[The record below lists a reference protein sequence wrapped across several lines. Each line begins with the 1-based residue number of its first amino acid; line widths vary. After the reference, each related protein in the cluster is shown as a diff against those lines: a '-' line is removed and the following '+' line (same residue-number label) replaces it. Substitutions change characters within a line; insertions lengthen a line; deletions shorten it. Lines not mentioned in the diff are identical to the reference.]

1 MQQFTRALT
10 REIEVGGER
19 LVVTLSKEGLS
30 VRPVGGRRP
39 PFTMSWPAWVCACVS
54 GTGQEP
60 AAEQIKQALEA
71 VHAGAAKTTD
81 KPAPSGGRQPP
92 ERTSQGADAPRSMR
106 TSQGADAPRSM
117 RTSQGADAPRSMRTT
132 QGADAPR
139 SMRTSQGADAP
150 RSMRTTQGADAP
162 RSMSPPAASDTDKMM
177 VLLARLDQWLNDK
190 RERFQQALQPGAT
203 AADCDALAAQLGRPL
218 PEPLR
223 ALLMWHNGQNPDV
236 PGAFEQNWVLMS
248 TDEIADAKKEL
259 DEHPH
264 EGWQKNWLP
273 FLDDDNGDY
282 RCLDLGSPGCP
293 VLECWRGRADHPV
306 IAPSLSAW
314 LESFVAALER
324 GAYAE
329 DPERG
334 TLALKG

>member
-19 LVVTLSKEGLS
+19 LALTLSKDGLS

-39 PFTMSWPAWVCACVS
+39 PHTMSWTACLCACVT
-54 GTGQEP
+54 GAGQEP
-60 AAEQIKQALEA
+60 PADAVKHALEA
-71 VHAGAAKTTD
+71 VRKGGTGTEEKPPSRSRSKAPESSASPGTD
-81 KPAPSGGRQPP
+81 AS
-92 ERTSQGADAPRSMR
+92 RS
-106 TSQGADAPRSM
+106 A
-117 RTSQGADAPRSMRTT
+117 
-132 QGADAPR
+132 
-139 SMRTSQGADAP
+139 
-150 RSMRTTQGADAP
+150 
-162 RSMSPPAASDTDKMM
+162 PPASATSSDKMT
-177 VLLARLDQWLNDK
+177 VLLARLDQWLNSQ
-190 RERFQQALQPGAT
+190 RERFQQALRPGAT
-203 AADCDALAAQLGRPL
+203 TAECDSLAAALGRPL
-218 PEPLR
+218 PEELR
-223 ALLMWHNGQNPDV
+223 AMLTWHNGQNPDV

-259 DEHPH
+259 DDHPH

-282 RCLDLGSPGCP
+282 RCLDLSSPGCP

-306 IAPSLSAW
+306 VAPSLAAW
-314 LESFVAALER
+314 LESFVSGLER

-334 TLALKG
+334 TIALKG

>member
-19 LVVTLSKEGLS
+19 LAVTLSKEGLS

-39 PFTMSWPAWVCACVS
+39 PFTMSWSAWICACVS
-54 GTGQEP
+54 GVGQEP
-60 AAEQIKQALEA
+60 AAEQIKQVLEA
-71 VHAGAAKTTD
+71 VRAGAAKTTD
-81 KPAPSGGRQPP
+81 KSAPHQTGETPAPPSKTGETP
-92 ERTSQGADAPRSMR
+92 APH
-106 TSQGADAPRSM
+106 AP
-117 RTSQGADAPRSMRTT
+117 A
-132 QGADAPR
+132 
-139 SMRTSQGADAP
+139 
-150 RSMRTTQGADAP
+150 
-162 RSMSPPAASDTDKMM
+162 SPPTAASNADKMM
-177 VLLARLDQWLNDK
+177 VLLARLDQWLNDQ

-203 AADCDALAAQLGRPL
+203 AAQCDALAAEAGKPL
-218 PEPLR
+218 PEELR

-236 PGAFEQNWVLMS
+236 PGAFEENWVLMS
-248 TDEIADAKKEL
+248 TEEIADAKKEL

-306 IAPSLSAW
+306 VAPSLSAW
-314 LESFVAALER
+314 LESFVTALEH

>member
-10 REIEVGGER
+10 REIDVDGER
-19 LVVTLSKEGLS
+19 LAVTLSKEGLS

-39 PFTMSWPAWVCACVS
+39 PFTMSWPAWLCACVT

-60 AAEQIKQALEA
+60 AAEQIKQALES
-71 VHAGAAKTTD
+71 VRSGAAKTTE
-81 KPAPSGGRQPP
+81 KPASHKASEAPAPPS
-92 ERTSQGADAPRSMR
+92 SS
-106 TSQGADAPRSM
+106 
-117 RTSQGADAPRSMRTT
+117 
-132 QGADAPR
+132 
-139 SMRTSQGADAP
+139 
-150 RSMRTTQGADAP
+150 
-162 RSMSPPAASDTDKMM
+162 SPPAAASDADKIT

-203 AADCDALAAQLGRPL
+203 AAECDALAAAVGKPL
-218 PEPLR
+218 PETLR

-248 TDEIADAKKEL
+248 TEEIADAKKEL

-282 RCLDLGSPGCP
+282 RCLDLGAPGCP

-306 IAPSLSAW
+306 VAPSLAAW

>member
-19 LVVTLSKEGLS
+19 LALTLSKEGLT

-39 PFTMSWPAWVCACVS
+39 PHTMSWSACLCACVA
-54 GTGQEP
+54 GTGHEP
-60 AAEQIKQALEA
+60 AADEIKHAIEA
-71 VHAGAAKTTD
+71 VRKGGSSTD
-81 KPAPSGGRQPP
+81 EKPPSRGRHKPTETSEPP
-92 ERTSQGADAPRSMR
+92 SAHVPRSE
-106 TSQGADAPRSM
+106 PL
-117 RTSQGADAPRSMRTT
+117 P
-132 QGADAPR
+132 
-139 SMRTSQGADAP
+139 
-150 RSMRTTQGADAP
+150 
-162 RSMSPPAASDTDKMM
+162 SPPASATAGDKMT
-177 VLLARLDQWLNDK
+177 VLLARLDQWLNTE

-203 AADCDALAAQLGRPL
+203 TAECDALAAELGKPL
-218 PEPLR
+218 PEELR

-236 PGAFEQNWVLMS
+236 PGAFEQNWILMS
-248 TDEIADAKKEL
+248 TEEIADAKKEL
-259 DEHPH
+259 DDHPH

-282 RCLDLGSPGCP
+282 RCLDLSSPGCP
-293 VLECWRGRADHPV
+293 VLECWRGRSDHPV
-306 IAPSLSAW
+306 VAPSLAAW
-314 LESFVAALER
+314 LESFVTALER

>member
-19 LVVTLSKEGLS
+19 LALTLSKDGLS

-39 PFTMSWPAWVCACVS
+39 PQTMSWAACLCACVANA
-54 GTGQEP
+54 GQEP
-60 AAEQIKQALEA
+60 PADQVEQAIDAVRKGGPKAAEKPTASEEHPPA
-71 VHAGAAKTTD
+71 EK
-81 KPAPSGGRQPP
+81 KPAG
-92 ERTSQGADAPRSMR
+92 TANAPRSEPIAPSSLA
-106 TSQGADAPRSM
+106 TAADKV
-117 RTSQGADAPRSMRTT
+117 T
-132 QGADAPR
+132 
-139 SMRTSQGADAP
+139 
-150 RSMRTTQGADAP
+150 
-162 RSMSPPAASDTDKMM
+162 
-177 VLLARLDQWLNDK
+177 VLLARLDQWMNSK

-203 AADCDALAAQLGRPL
+203 SAECDALAAQLGKPL
-218 PEPLR
+218 PEELR

-236 PGAFEQNWVLMS
+236 PGAFEQNWMLMN
-248 TDEIADAKKEL
+248 TEEIADAKKEL
-259 DEHPH
+259 DDHPH

-273 FLDDDNGDY
+273 FLDDENGDY

-306 IAPSLSAW
+306 VAPSLAAW
-314 LESFVAALER
+314 LESFVTALEH